1 MAQICNGLC
10 ERLKTTSIK
19 NSLRYQTGQK
29 RCSLCAQY
37 FYTEDVRCPCCTTR
51 LRSKPRTRHK
61 KLKNLE
67 LRKIVLENKISVS
80 EHVQVRA

>member
-1 MAQICNGLC
+1 MVQMCNGLC
-10 ERLKTTSIK
+10 ERLKSAPVR
-19 NSLRYQTGQK
+19 NNLRYKTGQK

-37 FYTEDVRCPCCTTR
+37 FHTEGVRCPCCGTR

-67 LRKIVLENKISVS
+67 FGKIVLENEIPVS
-80 EHVQVRA
+80 EYVRISS